1 MTMYVQ
7 KAGKIVTIETNQTNA
22 TLDKLI
28 CIIFYNQSTII
39 TLFRDYGM

>member
-7 KAGKIVTIETNQTNA
+7 KAGKIVTIETTETNA
-22 TLDKLI
+22 TFDKLI
-28 CIIFYNQSTII
+28 CITFNNQSTII